1 MELRNLIT
9 FSKIASFSSYSKA
22 AENLGYAQST
32 ITTQMQ
38 LLEEELG
45 VKLIERTGRK
55 IKLTN
60 SGETFLKYANEII
73 DLINKSKE
81 VIRSESIPQGTLK
94 IGVIES
100 LCTIRLPKILEV
112 YHERYPNVNIELK
125 VGICSELRKMLKM
138 NIVDVIF
145 ILDRKIE
152 DEQFISY
159 MSEYEPMAILCS
171 SSNKL
176 SEKNLITLEDIQN
189 EALILTEKGCSYRK
203 DFEEILQKKSI
214 KTNLVLES
222 GSIEAIKGFVKS
234 NIGITLL
241 PKMTVEKEIKNKELV
256 ELNVEECDFNMYT
269 QLLYNKKKYITSAM
283 KTFLDM
289 IE

>member
-9 FSKIASFSSYSKA
+9 FSKIASLSSYSKA

-73 DLINKSKE
+73 DLVNESKE
-81 VIRSESIPQGTLK
+81 VIRSESIPKGTLK

-100 LCTIRLPKILEV
+100 LCTIRLPKILEI
-112 YHERYPNVNIELK
+112 YHEKYPDVNIELK
-125 VGICSELRKMLKM
+125 VGICSELREMLKK
-138 NIVDVIF
+138 NIVDIIF
-145 ILDRKIE
+145 VLDRKID
-152 DEQFISY
+152 DEKLILY
-159 MSEYEPMAILCS
+159 LNKYEPMAILCS
-171 SSNKL
+171 PSNKL
-176 SEKNLITLEDIQN
+176 AKKCNVTLDDIKNES
-189 EALILTEKGCSYRK
+189 LILTEKGCSYRK
-203 DFEEILQKKSI
+203 EFEQILKKKSI
-214 KTNLVLES
+214 NTNLVLES

-241 PKMTVEKEIKNKELV
+241 PKMTVEKELKNKELV
-256 ELNVEECDFNMYT
+256 ELTVEGCEFSMHT
-269 QLLYNKKKYITSAM
+269 QILYNKKKYITSAM
-283 KTFLDM
+283 NAFLGM

>member
-38 LLEEELG
+38 HLEEELG

-73 DLINKSKE
+73 DLINESKE

-100 LCTIRLPKILEV
+100 LCTIRLPKILEI

>member
-60 SGETFLKYANEII
+60 SGKTFLKYANEII
-73 DLINKSKE
+73 DLINESKE